1 MSGIKEVIAMEQ
13 LESQFKQEWEQR
25 MINKMIE
32 TIEEINKRDEMNHIE
47 KQILIMWAT
56 EANKYGVESAN
67 KLLEILSK

>member
-13 LESQFKQEWEQR
+13 LEAQFKQEWEQR
-25 MINKMIE
+25 MIDKM
-32 TIEEINKRDEMNHIE
+32 TDVIEEINKRNGIEYVE

-67 KLLEILSK
+67 KLLKILNK